1 MNPQAATALDPLS
14 AGWTALRAFFT
25 EGMDALE
32 RALGAFEAA
41 EADVRRP
48 GDPSRLVLWL
58 LGQATAL
65 RYTRRPEPMETG
77 LARARELVNLVARTQ
92 EEAATIPYRTHVE
105 GIAADLALVI
115 PAQAAEFLTDG
126 LAYSERTVRLARK
139 AAREEWLAVAAA
151 SRGDLL
157 LRSAA
162 PSDRRAIRRASA
174 LHEDARRRWPAREPY
189 GRAQAGLGYA
199 AALLALH
206 EAAKAEII
214 LREALAIFMANNDR
228 YHEAGGRT
236 LLARALYELDQTE
249 ALDEQSAAVALY
261 RKLGCRW
268 EALRA
273 EGALP

>member
-1 MNPQAATALDPLS
+1 MNPRTTTAVDPLN
-14 AGWTALRAFFT
+14 AGWTALRAFFS
-25 EGMDALE
+25 EGNDALE
-32 RALGAFEAA
+32 RALGAFETV
-41 EADVRRP
+41 EADVRRS

-65 RYTRRPEPMETG
+65 RYTRKPEPMETG

-105 GIAADLALVI
+105 GIAGDLALVI
-115 PAQAAEFLTDG
+115 PAQAVEFLTDG
-126 LAYSERTVRLARK
+126 LAYSDRTMRLARK

-162 PSDRRAIRRASA
+162 PSDRRALRRAAA
-174 LHEDARRRWPAREPY
+174 LHEDARRRWPARDPY
-189 GRAQAGLGYA
+189 GRAQAGLGYT

-206 EAAKAEII
+206 EATKAEIVV
-214 LREALAIFMANNDR
+214 REALAIFVANNDR
-228 YHEAGGRT
+228 YHEAAGRV

-268 EALRA
+268 EASRA

>member
-1 MNPQAATALDPLS
+1 MTSQAATALDPLN
-14 AGWTALRAFFT
+14 AGWTALRAFFSEGT
-25 EGMDALE
+25 EALE
-32 RALGAFEAA
+32 RALAAFEAA
-41 EADVRRP
+41 EAGVRRP

-65 RYTRRPEPMETG
+65 RYTRKPEPMETG

-92 EEAATIPYRTHVE
+92 DEAASIPYRTHVE
-105 GIAADLALVI
+105 GIALDLALVI

-126 LAYSERTVRLARK
+126 LAYSGRTMRLARK

-162 PSDRRAIRRASA
+162 AADRRTTRRVVG
-174 LHEDARRRWPAREPY
+174 LHEDARRRWPARDPY
-189 GRAQAGLGYA
+189 GRAQVGLGYT

-206 EAAKAEII
+206 EAAKAELIA
-214 LREALAIFMANNDR
+214 REALAIFVANNDR
-228 YHEAGGRT
+228 YHEAGGRL

-249 ALDEQSAAVALY
+249 ALDEQGAATALY

-268 EALRA
+268 EAVRA